1 MNKLLQFD
9 IIILRII
16 SIIIVVFFHAY
27 GMTHASHLPANIA
40 LEYKDKYELFNQ
52 SYLINIAMPLFT
64 VISGYLFC
72 GQLFKQRYSSFINLT
87 WQKAKRLLIPYYF
100 FTAFFMITTNNISLA
115 PFYIGGYWHLWYLPM
130 LFWCFIVTY
139 ALHYIVSHNKSIE
152 ICVLLLFF
160 VLALIDK
167 FLPTFLGLYNVTKW
181 YYWFYLGYIIKHY
194 ESHIFLAIK
203 QYHLIYVG
211 FVVYFITGVLL
222 YSEYGKNTI
231 HGMIASTIAIICIWY
246 FARLIPWKKLSISP
260 LLISISSCSFG
271 IYIFHN
277 WLEMYMLSN
286 TAQRIFPIAFWA
298 ENHIYL
304 FPFAF
309 ASIAFIISWGMTW
322 LLLKCRIGKF
332 LIG

>member
-115 PFYIGGYWHLWYLPM
+115 PFYIG
-130 LFWCFIVTY
+130 
-139 ALHYIVSHNKSIE
+139 
-152 ICVLLLFF
+152 
-160 VLALIDK
+160 
-167 FLPTFLGLYNVTKW
+167 
-181 YYWFYLGYIIKHY
+181 
-194 ESHIFLAIK
+194 
-203 QYHLIYVG
+203 
-211 FVVYFITGVLL
+211 
-222 YSEYGKNTI
+222 
-231 HGMIASTIAIICIWY
+231 
-246 FARLIPWKKLSISP
+246 
-260 LLISISSCSFG
+260 
-271 IYIFHN
+271 
-277 WLEMYMLSN
+277 
-286 TAQRIFPIAFWA
+286 
-298 ENHIYL
+298 
-304 FPFAF
+304 
-309 ASIAFIISWGMTW
+309 
-322 LLLKCRIGKF
+322 
-332 LIG
+332 

>member
-1 MNKLLQFD
+1 MKNEYNYEIAIMRL
-9 IIILRII
+9 I
-16 SIIIVVFFHAY
+16 SIVIVVFFHAY
-27 GMTHASHLPANIA
+27 GMTYANHLPKDIA
-40 LEYKDKYELFNQ
+40 IIYKNQYELFNQ

-64 VISGYLFC
+64 VISGYLLY
-72 GQLFKQRYSSFINLT
+72 GQLLKQRYSSFINLT

-100 FTAFFMITTNNISLA
+100 FTVIFMITTNNISLA
-115 PFYIGGYWHLWYLPM
+115 PFYTGGYWHLWYLPM
-130 LFWCFIVTY
+130 LFWCFIITY
-139 ALHYIVSHNKSIE
+139 TLHNIVSYNKSTE

-160 VLALIDK
+160 VLALINK

-194 ESHIFLAIK
+194 ESHIFLTIK

-211 FVVYFITGVLL
+211 FVAYFITGVLL
-222 YSEYGKNTI
+222 YSEYGNNTI

-246 FARLIPWKKLSISP
+246 LVRLIHWKSLSISP

-277 WLEMYMLSN
+277 WIEMYMLSN
-286 TAQRIFPIAFWA
+286 TAQRIFPIVTWA

-309 ASIAFIISWGMTW
+309 ASIAFIISWIITW
-322 LLLKCRIGKF
+322 QLLKCRIGKS

>member
-1 MNKLLQFD
+1 MKKEYNYEIVIMRL
-9 IIILRII
+9 I
-16 SIIIVVFFHAY
+16 SIVIVVFFHAY
-27 GMTHASHLPANIA
+27 GMTYANHLPEDISTI
-40 LEYKDKYELFNQ
+40 YKNRYELFNQ

-72 GQLFKQRYSSFINLT
+72 GQLFNQRYSSFINLIC
-87 WQKAKRLLIPYYF
+87 QKAKRLLIPYYL
-100 FTAFFMITTNNISLA
+100 FTVIFMITTNNISLA
-115 PFYIGGYWHLWYLPM
+115 PFYTGNYWHLWYLSM

-139 ALHYIVSHNKSIE
+139 SLHKIVLHNKTIE
-152 ICVLLLFF
+152 FSLILLFF
-160 VLALIDK
+160 ILALIDK
-167 FLPTFLGLYNVTKW
+167 FSPSIIGLHGITEW
-181 YYWFYLGYIIKHY
+181 YYWFYLGYIIKHH

-203 QYHLIYVG
+203 QYHLIYAA
-211 FVVYFITGVLL
+211 FVVYFITGILL

-231 HGMIASTIAIICIWY
+231 HGMIASTVAIISIWY
-246 FARLIPWKKLSISP
+246 LVRLIHWQNLSFSP

-286 TAQRIFPIAFWA
+286 TAQQIFPIASWA

-304 FPFAF
+304 FPFVF
-309 ASIAFIISWGMTW
+309 SSIAFIISWAMTW
-322 LLLKCRIGKF
+322 LFLKCRIGKF

>member
-72 GQLFKQRYSSFINLT
+72 VQLFKQRYSSFINLT

-222 YSEYGKNTI
+222 YSEYGKT
-231 HGMIASTIAIICIWY
+231 
-246 FARLIPWKKLSISP
+246 P
-260 LLISISSCSFG
+260 
-271 IYIFHN
+271 
-277 WLEMYMLSN
+277 YM
-286 TAQRIFPIAFWA
+286 A
-298 ENHIYL
+298 
-304 FPFAF
+304 
-309 ASIAFIISWGMTW
+309 
-322 LLLKCRIGKF
+322 
-332 LIG
+332 